1 MWNKRLRSDSK
12 LSSVLSSEQWRV
24 ISLYTSSLVLFVTP
38 RVGKFQ
44 LHFKTDRWHCM
55 SHWAYNLR
63 VSAERQKTYN
73 EWRKAIGN
81 KPFMMNNIIWKRE
94 RKKTEIAIF
103 VCNIT
108 LLYLVTANYNIIIIT
123 KQRTTAGQPVTKQS
137 GRNVGR
143 KKNNCWKTRK
153 KDRKSGWQPGTS
165 SFRPFYEAIY

>member
-1 MWNKRLRSDSK
+1 MESNFC
-12 LSSVLSSEQWRV
+12 
-24 ISLYTSSLVLFVTP
+24 LYTSSLVLFVTP

-81 KPFMMNNIIWKRE
+81 KPFMMNNITWKRE

-143 KKNNCWKTRK
+143 KKITAEKQGKRTGNLGGNQGQALLDHLTRPYIK
-153 KDRKSGWQPGTS
+153 
-165 SFRPFYEAIY
+165 

>member
-63 VSAERQKTYN
+63 VSAERQNN

-81 KPFMMNNIIWKRE
+81 KPFMMNNITWKRE

-143 KKNNCWKTRK
+143 KKITAEKQGKRTGNLGGNQGQALLDHLTRPYIK
-153 KDRKSGWQPGTS
+153 
-165 SFRPFYEAIY
+165 

>member
-44 LHFKTDRWHCM
+44 LHFTTDRWHCM

-63 VSAERQKTYN
+63 VSAERQKTYH

-81 KPFMMNNIIWKRE
+81 KPFMMNNITRKRE

-108 LLYLVTANYNIIIIT
+108 LLYLVTANYNIIT

-143 KKNNCWKTRK
+143 KKTTAEKQGKRTGNLGGNQGQALLYHLTRPYIK
-153 KDRKSGWQPGTS
+153 
-165 SFRPFYEAIY
+165 